1 MELEPVKDVTSIKA
15 LDSEATSSYRK
26 LILNSKIQ
34 FDLKSGILKQNLF
47 ILETFYPE
55 LYLFLFENKQS
66 FFYEIPAFFFIKDKY
81 ETPGSRNS
89 GAALP

>member
-47 ILETFYPE
+47 ILDRFILNYIYFCSKTNNVFFMK
-55 LYLFLFENKQS
+55 FLR
-66 FFYEIPAFFFIKDKY
+66 FFFIKDKY